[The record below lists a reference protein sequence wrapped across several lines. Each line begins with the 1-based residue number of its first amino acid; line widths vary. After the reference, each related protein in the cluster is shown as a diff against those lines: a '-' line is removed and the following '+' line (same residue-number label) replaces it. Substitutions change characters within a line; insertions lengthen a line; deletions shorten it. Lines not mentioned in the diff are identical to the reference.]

1 MRGVLLLLVA
11 SLGLCRYA
19 PAAAQNALFYDGFR
33 SAPLNAAIWAPSN
46 GVYKDSKVPLDDR
59 VFYSP
64 EAISVD
70 KGLKLVL
77 RPRPPADNQTGAP
90 FLDVSGRIQS
100 RQAYLYGNFEF
111 TARLPAGR
119 GLWPALWLPTP
130 PPAPMNGEIDVIEG
144 AGGGPAA

>member
-11 SLGLCRYA
+11 SIGLCRYE

-33 SAPLNAAIWAPSN
+33 SAPLNAAIWTPSHE
-46 GVYKDSKVPLDDR
+46 VYKDLKVPLDDR

-77 RPRPPADNQTGAP
+77 RQRTPADAFDTFPGVSSRARRISTEISSSLRGCRPGADCGP
-90 FLDVSGRIQS
+90 LSGSVR
-100 RQAYLYGNFEF
+100 R
-111 TARLPAGR
+111 RPR
-119 GLWPALWLPTP
+119 R
-130 PPAPMNGEIDVIEG
+130 
-144 AGGGPAA
+144 

>member
-1 MRGVLLLLVA
+1 MDFARACTMRCVLLLLVA
-11 SLGLCRYA
+11 GIGLCRYE
-19 PAAAQNALFYDGFR
+19 PAAAQNALLYDGFR

-77 RPRPPADNQTGAP
+77 RQRTPADN
-90 FLDVSGRIQS
+90 
-100 RQAYLYGNFEF
+100 
-111 TARLPAGR
+111 
-119 GLWPALWLPTP
+119 
-130 PPAPMNGEIDVIEG
+130 
-144 AGGGPAA
+144 